1 MELIR
6 GLHNLSKLSGCIL
19 TIGNFDGVHIGH
31 QKILKK
37 LVATAKKQG
46 LPSLVIS
53 FSITPETF
61 FGRPKAR
68 ISSFR
73 DKHLFLQS
81 LGVNKHLL
89 IRFNKAFA
97 EISAT
102 DFVDKILIEKIGMKH
117 CLIGDDF
124 RFGKG
129 REGDFSMLQKASV
142 ENSFTVEKISSV
154 SVNGLRV
161 SSSKIR
167 RLLENGDFKAAE
179 TFLGRPF
186 TISGKVARG
195 EQIGRKIG
203 FPTANIAIK
212 RKLSPVLGVYSVN
225 IEHMSKTYTGVC
237 NVGKR
242 PTLGGTKPLLEVFIF
257 DFDQEIYGDYLK
269 VVFKQKCR
277 DEKKFGSFDELKEQI
292 RKDVEK
298 SKLFFNKSPINTKTS
313 TKALFQQKME

>member
-6 GLHNLSKLSGCIL
+6 GLHNLKQLSGCVL

-31 QKILKK
+31 QELLKK

-46 LPSLVIS
+46 LPSLVVS

-81 LGVNKHLL
+81 LGVDKHLL
-89 IRFNKAFA
+89 IKFNKAFS

-102 DFVDKILIEKIGMKH
+102 DFINKVLIEKIGVRH
-117 CLIGDDF
+117 CFIGDDF
-124 RFGKG
+124 RFGKD
-129 REGDFSMLQKASV
+129 RKGDFSMLQKASL
-142 ENSFTVEKISSV
+142 ENKFTVEKISSV
-154 SVNGLRV
+154 SINGHRV

-167 RLLENGDFKAAE
+167 QLLTNGDFKTAE

-186 TISGKVARG
+186 SISGKVANG
-195 EQIGRKIG
+195 EKIGRTIG
-203 FPTANIAIK
+203 FPTANIGIK
-212 RKLSPVLGVYSVN
+212 RKLSPDLGVYSVV
-225 IEHMSKTYTGVC
+225 IEHMSKAYTGVC

-242 PTLGGTKPLLEVFIF
+242 PTLGGTKTLLEVFIF
-257 DFDQEIYGDYLK
+257 DFDKEIYGDYVK

-277 DEKKFGSFDELKEQI
+277 DEKKFSSFDELKEQI
-292 RKDVEK
+292 QKDVEK
-298 SKLFFNKSPINTKTS
+298 SKLFF
-313 TKALFQQKME
+313 QQQAS

>member
-6 GLHNLSKLSGCIL
+6 GLHNLKQLSGCVL

-31 QKILKK
+31 QELLKK

-46 LPSLVIS
+46 LPSLVVS

-81 LGVNKHLL
+81 LGVDKHLL
-89 IRFNKAFA
+89 IKFNKAFS

-102 DFVDKILIEKIGMKH
+102 DFINKILVEKIGVRH
-117 CLIGDDF
+117 CFIGDDF

-129 REGDFSMLQKASV
+129 RKGDFSMLQKASL
-142 ENSFTVEKISSV
+142 EKKFTVEKISSV
-154 SVNGLRV
+154 SINGHRV

-167 RLLENGDFKAAE
+167 QLLTNGDFKTAE

-186 TISGKVARG
+186 SISGKVANG
-195 EQIGRKIG
+195 EKLGRTIG
-203 FPTANIAIK
+203 FPTANIGIK
-212 RKLSPVLGVYSVN
+212 RKLSPILGVYSVL
-225 IEHMSKTYTGVC
+225 IEHMSKAYTGVC

-242 PTLGGTKPLLEVFIF
+242 PTLGGTKTLLEVFIF
-257 DFDQEIYGDYLK
+257 DFDEEIYGDYVK

-277 DEKKFGSFDELKEQI
+277 DEKKFSSFDELKEQI
-292 RKDVEK
+292 QKDVEK
-298 SKLFFNKSPINTKTS
+298 SKLFF
-313 TKALFQQKME
+313 QQRSS

>member
-6 GLHNLSKLSGCIL
+6 GLHNLKRLSGCVL
-19 TIGNFDGVHIGH
+19 TIGNFDGVHLGH
-31 QKILKK
+31 QEILKS
-37 LVATAKKQG
+37 LVIKAKKQS

-53 FSITPETF
+53 FSKTPETF

-73 DKHLFLQS
+73 DKHLFLKS
-81 LGVNKHLL
+81 LGVDKHLL
-89 IRFNKAFA
+89 IKFNKSFS

-102 DFVDKILIEKIGMKH
+102 DFINKILVEKIGVRH

-124 RFGKG
+124 RFGRG
-129 REGDFSMLQKASV
+129 RKGDFSMLQKASL
-142 ENSFTVEKISSV
+142 EKKFIVEKISSV
-154 SVNGLRV
+154 SINGHRV

-167 RLLENGDFKAAE
+167 QLLTNGDFKTAE

-186 TISGKVARG
+186 SISGKVATG
-195 EQIGRKIG
+195 EQIGRTIG
-203 FPTANIAIK
+203 FPTANICIK
-212 RKLSPVLGVYSVN
+212 RKLSPVLGVYSVL
-225 IEHMSKTYTGVC
+225 IEHMSKTYAGVC

-242 PTLGGTKPLLEVFIF
+242 PTVGGTKTLLEVFIF
-257 DFDQEIYGDYLK
+257 DFDEEIYGDHVT

-292 RKDVEK
+292 QKDVEK
-298 SKLFFNKSPINTKTS
+298 SRLFFEAQTG
-313 TKALFQQKME
+313 